1 MGYGFR
7 NELKKILIGIIVVAL
22 AIGGSLPSFAD
33 DEPEL
38 HAFSGG
44 EGTEKSPYLIAGL
57 DDLTALSDAF
67 LGDNNIRDAYF
78 KLTADID
85 LGETVW
91 NPIGNR
97 TISFS
102 GVFDGNG
109 KRITIKNME
118 DGNILGLFGMA
129 DSRSTI
135 RNLIVRGE
143 INKKINS
150 KEEVYFGLVAG
161 WAEGIIENCITE
173 GSVALTVETPEEF
186 CFGGVIG
193 FGRGSFSYIQ
203 NNASLNLIKSGYGYT
218 SLGGIAGSM
227 RGQVTPLTNITN
239 TGTIDA
245 NADGR
250 ILTGGIIGEYGFGPN
265 IYNALNQGNVSVLVK
280 KIDSLIVATGGITGE
295 IRESGM
301 DRTLNKGKVKV
312 SYIGSSSTG
321 EIIAGGIT
329 GIGEYCRIY
338 NAGNEGSVEASENKV
353 LYAAGIAGGVG
364 KQVSIAN
371 AYNKGN
377 IYGISSDKNAE
388 LYVEGSTGGVTVVDN
403 FYNSGSVRM
412 KAGNMRE
419 VDGEAFT
426 NIRPG
431 ENTKTFNY
439 SYWASGILPFPLT
452 RKEQATTSSFNADNG
467 KLSRNINIGGKQY
480 NNITDAL
487 NAWIGTQKNEYLNW
501 SGNNTPSFDVSFGY
515 SIPEYMTY
523 RNQREGKWL
532 NTSDW
537 AYEWMDKA
545 DKLGIIPEILINAD
559 MTKGITRREFS
570 ALAVELYEKLSG
582 KAAMADGNSPFS
594 DTQDLFAIK
603 AYRLGIVS
611 GVGNGLFVPDAIL
624 TREQAS
630 VMLTRVYKAVYWE
643 GWTFEEDETYTNHSL
658 DIDGAAKFGDDNLIS
673 SWAKESVYF
682 MAKNNIINGIGSNM
696 FGPSYK
702 SGEKESYGRASR
714 EQAFK
719 IAVAMIEKFI
729 KMQGAREST

>member
-1 MGYGFR
+1 MDYGFR
-7 NELKKILIGIIVVAL
+7 DKLKKALIGIIAVAL
-22 AIGGSLPSFAD
+22 IIGSGLNSFAD
-33 DEPEL
+33 DGPKTYT
-38 HAFSGG
+38 FSGG
-44 EGTEKSPYLIAGL
+44 EGTEKSPYLISGL
-57 DDLTALSDAF
+57 DDLIAISDAF
-67 LGDNNIRDAYF
+67 LDNNNIRDAHF

-91 NPIGNR
+91 NPIGNP

-109 KRITIKNME
+109 KRITVKNIA
-118 DGNILGLFGMA
+118 DGSMLGVFGIA
-129 DSRSTI
+129 DSQSNI
-135 RNLIVRGE
+135 RNLIVRGA
-143 INKKINS
+143 INKTINS

-193 FGRGSFSYIQ
+193 FGRGSFSHIQ
-203 NNASLNLIKSGYGYT
+203 NNASLNLIKSGHGNT

-265 IYNALNQGNVSVLVK
+265 IYNALNQGNISVVVK
-280 KIDSLIVATGGITGE
+280 KIDSLKVAAGGITGE
-295 IRESGM
+295 IRESGI
-301 DRTLNKGKVKV
+301 DRALNKGKVKI

-353 LYAAGIAGGVG
+353 LYAAGIAGNVG
-364 KQVSIAN
+364 KEVSIAN

-377 IYGISSDKNAE
+377 IYGISPDKNAE

-439 SYWASGILPFPLT
+439 CYWASGILPFPLT
-452 RKEQATTSSFNADNG
+452 RKEQATTSSFNPGNG
-467 KLSRNINIGGKQY
+467 KLSRNVNIGGKQY
-480 NNITDAL
+480 DHIKDAL
-487 NAWIGTQKNEYLNW
+487 NAWTATQQNEYLKW
-501 SGNNTPSFDVSFGY
+501 SGSNTPSFEVSFGY
-515 SIPEYMTY
+515 SVPEYMTY

-532 NTSDW
+532 NASDW

-545 DKLGIIPEILINAD
+545 DRLGIIPEILINVD
-559 MTKGITRREFS
+559 MTKRITRREFS
-570 ALAVELYEKLSG
+570 ALAVKLYEKLSG
-582 KAAMADGNSPFS
+582 KAAIADGNSPFR
-594 DTQDLFAIK
+594 DTEDQFIIK
-603 AYRLGIVS
+603 AYSLGIVS
-611 GVGNGLFVPDAIL
+611 GVGNGLFAPDDIL

-630 VMLTRVYKAVYWE
+630 VVLTRVYKAVYLE
-643 GWTFEEDETYTNHSL
+643 GWAFEENEAYTHHSL
-658 DIDGAAKFGDDNLIS
+658 DIDGVARFSDDYFIS
-673 SWAKESVYF
+673 SWARESVYF
-682 MAKNNIINGIGSNM
+682 MAKHDIINGVGSNM
-696 FGPSYK
+696 FGPRYRE
-702 SGEKESYGRASR
+702 GEKEGFGVATR

-719 IAVAMIEKFI
+719 IAVAMIERF
-729 KMQGAREST
+729 M